1 MKLFLVY
8 RNGNVDL
15 DEYESAIVVAES
27 PEAVIEMLKT
37 SLEEMHGE
45 GQEAMWGLFNSIT
58 EYENW
63 GRMTKKPA
71 EYSIVM
77 GNRANTMA
85 KAYNVITSYIQ
96 KQ

>member
-27 PEAVIEMLKT
+27 PEAVIDMLKT

-45 GQEAMWGLFNSIT
+45 HQEELWGNFDVAIKEVSLEEPKIILKMFC
-58 EYENW
+58 
-63 GRMTKKPA
+63 G
-71 EYSIVM
+71 
-77 GNRANTMA
+77 G
-85 KAYNVITSYIQ
+85 
-96 KQ
+96 